1 MNFLLRILMNKTWA
15 KHNRIFFCSDDKN
28 RHVKEQN
35 YDDQSLNSSQN
46 SYGKWTSSSTMDN
59 Q

>member
-28 RHVKEQN
+28 IHVKEQN
-35 YDDQSLNSSQN
+35 FDDQSLNSSQT
-46 SYGKWTSSSTMDN
+46 SYGK
-59 Q
+59 